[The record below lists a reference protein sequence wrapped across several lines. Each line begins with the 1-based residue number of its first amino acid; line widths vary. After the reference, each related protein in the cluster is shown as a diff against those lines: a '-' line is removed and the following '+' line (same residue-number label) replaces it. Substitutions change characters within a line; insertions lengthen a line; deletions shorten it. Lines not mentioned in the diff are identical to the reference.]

1 MRSMKFIP
9 TSFVMLLPALLCAAG
24 CNVLGDPKPPLQ
36 IYDLSAGSDVQLQAG
51 ERIAVNVIVDEPDVS
66 RVLDSER
73 ILVRLKTN
81 ELRYLPQSRWSDR
94 APRLLQLSLIE
105 AFTRGGRVM
114 GTGAPSSSFRG
125 DYRIE
130 GYLRSFE
137 AVAADR
143 KMQMHVGFDVQLVA
157 EKGARIVSVR
167 SFDAQA
173 QAASENPSDVARAMD
188 TALAALF
195 ADIVPW
201 THAQIEADLRAQP
214 IRQ

>member
-9 TSFVMLLPALLCAAG
+9 ASFAATVPALLFVAS
-24 CNVLGDPKPPLQ
+24 CNALGDPKPPLQ
-36 IYDLSAGSDVQLQAG
+36 IYDLSAGSGIQSQAG
-51 ERIAVNVIVDEPDVS
+51 ERIAVNIIVDEPDVS

-105 AFTRGGRVM
+105 AFTRAGRVM

-137 AVAADR
+137 AVAADG
-143 KMQMHVGFDVQLVA
+143 KMQMHIGFDVQLVA
-157 EKGARIVSVR
+157 EKAARIVNVR

-173 QAASENPSDVARAMD
+173 QAASENPSDVTRAMD

-201 THAQIEADLRAQP
+201 THAQIDADLQAQP
-214 IRQ
+214 LRR